1 MTYQPSNAELHAI
14 ERAERL
20 AEQAAA
26 ARYRNAVPDMR
37 ADDLLDALMRSAV
50 ANTYGSHTEQIAIL
64 RTELLAR
71 LAGPLFGTEHD
82 TTKENAR

>member
-37 ADDLLDALMRSAV
+37 ADDLLDAYAHATL
-50 ANTYGSHTEQIAIL
+50 ANAYGSHDEQIKIL
-64 RTELLAR
+64 RTELLSRMAYT
-71 LAGPLFGTEHD
+71 FGTEPD
-82 TTKENAR
+82 TAKDPR